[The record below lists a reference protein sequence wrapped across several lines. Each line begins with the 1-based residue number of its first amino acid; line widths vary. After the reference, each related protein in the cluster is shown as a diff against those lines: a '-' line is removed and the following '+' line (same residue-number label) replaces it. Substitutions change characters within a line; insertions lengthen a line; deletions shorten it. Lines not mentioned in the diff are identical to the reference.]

1 MRKNDEIGKKGY
13 CYLIQLLQEIDK
25 EYKEMKKILLLL
37 IVLILSTSLLISE
50 TIKYKVV
57 ADTFYSDGDIEFT
70 IPIKK
75 DTTVTWESN
84 TSVLP
89 NINDDGIYENFLMDI
104 EYNNEI
110 IYMLSTDLQVID
122 TEKIVDNKKLLRL
135 IPEYYLEVLCKKNT
149 DLIFEK
155 QPLWNERKKKN
166 GK

>member
-1 MRKNDEIGKKGY
+1 M
-13 CYLIQLLQEIDK
+13 
-25 EYKEMKKILLLL
+25 MKKIILFSIIFIFSISSL
-37 IVLILSTSLLISE
+37 IAE

-57 ADTFYSDGDIEFT
+57 ADTFYSDGDIQFT

-122 TEKIVDNKKLLRL
+122 TDCR
-135 IPEYYLEVLCKKNT
+135 
-149 DLIFEK
+149 
-155 QPLWNERKKKN
+155 
-166 GK
+166 